1 MQTGKLNRRI
11 TIQSRAT
18 TQDAAGQ
25 PVETWSDVA
34 TVWADI
40 RNPSGLS
47 VAGETI
53 KAGVEASTV
62 RLSVRIRYREDI
74 DPGMRVVIGATNYDI
89 VATIPDH
96 AGRRHLDIICE
107 RTQ

>member
-1 MQTGKLNRRI
+1 MRAGRLNRRI
-11 TIQSRAT
+11 TLQSRTT

-34 TVWADI
+34 NIWADI

-47 VAGETI
+47 FASETI

-62 RLSVRIRYREDI
+62 RLSVRTRYREDI
-74 DPGMRVVIGATNYDI
+74 DPGMRLVIGATNHDI

-96 AGRRHLDIICE
+96 AGRQYLDIICE
-107 RTQ
+107 RVQ

>member
-11 TIQSRAT
+11 TIQSRTT
-18 TQDAAGQ
+18 TQDGAGQ

-47 VAGETI
+47 FAGETI

-74 DPGMRVVIGATNYDI
+74 DPGMRVELNGETHDI
-89 VATIPDH
+89 LAVIPDH
-96 AGRRHLDIICE
+96 ARRRHVDLLCQIAS
-107 RTQ
+107 